1 MAESSQSVEQKSGR
15 GSLFLAGLAGAR
27 KDVLQLLPA
36 AVTKQA
42 AMGAVLLTTAG
53 FAAVSA
59 AYALNITRVIPSP
72 WLCAPVG
79 LLWGLAILNL
89 DRMLVIGLAQ
99 EKGIGRNIALAL
111 PRVILAFIIG
121 VVISTPLMLKIFESE
136 IDAQLNRSIIEAQ
149 GDLQS
154 QIDESPIA
162 LQLGAAQERLSEI
175 DRLVNAGD
183 PASSPS
189 VGAVQTEIVAL
200 QTKADQEK
208 ATYERL
214 LAEALAE
221 EDGTGGTGVAGC
233 ADSCQSKKAASAEA
247 QALWQSTRDQIAEK
261 QSEKAGVVAAESEE
275 AIAERPAV
283 VANIEKLKG
292 QLGETQNAGYALED
306 ANTGIIARLKALKA
320 ISGNDSTASNAH
332 LAVTLLFMSMEV
344 LPVVF
349 KVISN
354 LGRRSQ
360 YDEVVEDREA
370 FEVEAATADLKL
382 RRDRDEIRR
391 TAEMDAEKDRAEK
404 QHEVVK
410 KINAAVVE
418 HQAAVIDEALA
429 LWTVHAKDVAA
440 LRLNDWSASLAA
452 NGSTAPIVAG
462 TNGGFSSGPGAP
474 AGAGVGNVGASS
486 GPANA
491 ASGPQI
497 TQTIVTGS
505 MPVPPP
511 ISAN

>member
-1 MAESSQSVEQKSGR
+1 MAESFQTVDQKPGS
-15 GSLFLAGLAGAR
+15 GSLFLARLTGAR
-27 KDVLQLLPA
+27 EDVLQQLPA

-53 FAAVSA
+53 FASVSA
-59 AYALNITRVIPSP
+59 AYALYITGVISSP
-72 WLCAPVG
+72 WLCVPVG

-89 DRMLVIGLAQ
+89 DRMLVIGLSQ
-99 EKGIGRNIALAL
+99 EKGFWRNVLLAS
-111 PRVILAFIIG
+111 PRFLLAVILG
-121 VVISTPLMLKIFESE
+121 VVISTPLMLKVFESE

-154 QIDESPIA
+154 QIDGSPIA
-162 LQLGAAQERLSEI
+162 LQLKAAQGRLSEI

-189 VGAVQTEIVAL
+189 VGAVQSEIVAL

-208 ATYERL
+208 ETYERL

-275 AIAERPAV
+275 AIAERPTV
-283 VANIEKLKG
+283 VVNIEKLKN
-292 QLGETQNAGYALED
+292 QLGDTQNAGYALED
-306 ANTGIIARLKALKA
+306 ANTGIIARLKALNTV
-320 ISGNDSTASNAH
+320 SDGDSTAGNARW
-332 LAVTLLFMSMEV
+332 AVTLLFMSMEV

-349 KVISN
+349 KILSN
-354 LGRRSQ
+354 VGRRSQ

-391 TAEMDAEKDRAEK
+391 TTEMDAEKDRTEK
-404 QHEVVK
+404 KHEVVK
-410 KINAAVVE
+410 KINEAVVE

-440 LRLNDWSASLAA
+440 LRLNDWSASLAT
-452 NGSTAPIVAG
+452 NGSTAPIVTG

-474 AGAGVGNVGASS
+474 AGAGVGTVGASS

>member
-1 MAESSQSVEQKSGR
+1 MAESSQLVEQKSSR

-59 AYALNITRVIPSP
+59 AYALNITRVVPSP
-72 WLCAPVG
+72 WLCIPVG

-99 EKGIGRNIALAL
+99 EKGIWRNIALAL

-121 VVISTPLMLKIFESE
+121 IVISTPLMLKIFESE

-154 QIDESPIA
+154 QIDGSPIA

-189 VGAVQTEIVAL
+189 VGAVQSAIVAL

-233 ADSCQSKKAASAEA
+233 ADSCQSKKAASVEA
-247 QALWQSTRDQIAEK
+247 QALWKSTRDQIAEK
-261 QSEKAGVVAAESEE
+261 QNEKAGVVAAESEE

-283 VANIEKLKG
+283 VADIEKLKS
-292 QLGETQNAGYALED
+292 QLGDTQNAGYALED
-306 ANTGIIARLKALKA
+306 ANTGIIARLKALNT
-320 ISGNDSTASNAH
+320 ISGNDSTAGNAH
-332 LAVTLLFMSMEV
+332 LAVTLLFMSMEI
-344 LPVVF
+344 LPVLF

-391 TAEMDAEKDRAEK
+391 TAEMDSERDRTEK

-410 KINAAVVE
+410 KINEAVVE

-429 LWTVHAKDVAA
+429 LWAAHAKDVAA
-440 LRLNDWSASLAA
+440 LQLSDWSASLTT
-452 NGSTAPIVAG
+452 NGRTAPIVTG
-462 TNGGFSSGPGAP
+462 TNGGFSSGRGAP
-474 AGAGVGNVGASS
+474 AAAGVSKAGVAAVPVNATS
-486 GPANA
+486 GSQA
-491 ASGPQI
+491 AH
-497 TQTIVTGS
+497 TTLNTGL
-505 MPVPPP
+505 PPLPP